1 MDNGI
6 TTPRPRPSIARTPTT
21 PPSLSN
27 PRTLFHA
34 VRERTRPIPNPN
46 VIPTVG
52 SAANSHPSHSAPSIA
67 REKKERKRKNKSQRK
82 QKNEAPDNL
91 VETLFF
97 SPASQLRS
105 FNHVA
110 RTRSWRCVRCP
121 TDTGHT
127 AGDPSIYSSGV
138 FHNARERSFVCF
150 LFPRAPAL
158 NWPLSRS
165 PPFPPPTERSS
176 VPPEAERTLTNGA
189 EKREIWEP
197 HQTDNQRN
205 ASDCR
210 RFPTDI

>member
-52 SAANSHPSHSAPSIA
+52 SAASSHPSHSAPSTA

-97 SPASQLRS
+97 SPFPSFARS
-105 FNHVA
+105 IMLPAPVRGAAFVA
-110 RTRSWRCVRCP
+110 QP
-121 TDTGHT
+121 TLDI
-127 AGDPSIYSSGV
+127 P
-138 FHNARERSFVCF
+138 
-150 LFPRAPAL
+150 
-158 NWPLSRS
+158 
-165 PPFPPPTERSS
+165 
-176 VPPEAERTLTNGA
+176 
-189 EKREIWEP
+189 REILLFIVAVYFIT
-197 HQTDNQRN
+197 H
-205 ASDCR
+205 ASDRLYVCYSR
-210 RFPTDI
+210 VRPR